1 VVHNIA
7 ATHTLPRCGTDLF
20 NLVAALLRRVLCNFA
35 VVIDTLQARTT
46 ETQRA
51 QEFAQRLKLR
61 RNNNMNIKRWSSILF
76 TTLFLL
82 SLESSALACA
92 CCSNDGEY
100 SRSTAKI
107 RDYELELIKQIR
119 FGNQASLFITE
130 RDLEEDSR
138 GIVDPKLEY
147 SMSDSLAGRIWRLLF
162 KDNSRSGGLNLTLP
176 SLMERLSVD
185 LQDGQKSAGGGPLLY
200 KEWRLQGLV
209 SGSGFFRAGIVGPT
223 RYNLI
228 LQGRGNG
235 CDNAEDFKSWRLEV
249 SGKKAQ
255 YAFYGKLGKP
265 N

>member
-1 VVHNIA
+1 MKMKLCSLLI
-7 ATHTLPRCGTDLF
+7 CGT
-20 NLVAALLRRVLCNFA
+20 LLL
-35 VVIDTLQARTT
+35 
-46 ETQRA
+46 
-51 QEFAQRLKLR
+51 
-61 RNNNMNIKRWSSILF
+61 
-76 TTLFLL
+76 LL
-82 SLESSALACA
+82 SPISTLACA
-92 CCSNDGEY
+92 CCSDDGEY
-100 SRSTAKI
+100 SKSTGKI

-119 FGNQASLFITE
+119 FGNQASLFTTA

-147 SMSDSLAGRIWRLLF
+147 SLSDSLAGRIWRLLF

-176 SLMERLSVD
+176 SLMERINVD
-185 LQDGQKSAGGGPLLY
+185 LQDGQKSGGGGPLLY

-209 SGSGFFRAGIVGPT
+209 SGSGFFRSGIVGPT

-235 CDNAEDFKSWRLEV
+235 CDNAEDFKSWRLEI

-265 N
+265 S